1 VANEFFFD
9 FRDIAGS
16 QINDLA
22 ANKKTALHMI
32 AECKHE
38 SAVSI
43 CTILLENGIDF
54 NALDSFNNNGKHF
67 PTSSSIRNQA

>member
-1 VANEFFFD
+1 L
-9 FRDIAGS
+9 AGS

-43 CTILLENGIDF
+43 CTILLENGVDF
-54 NALDSFNNNGKHF
+54 NALDSLNNNGKHF
-67 PTSSSIRNQA
+67 SNQLINFPTSSANQA